1 MTQRAP
7 DLAKEQWVSCALQG
21 AHVFSWAAQMRALLC
36 SLGPAWMQNPDMIT
50 SQEHAWSF
58 FYLRSAE
65 MEGILLRLGGN
76 ETQMCPC
83 IKQVLMQDKF
93 FSLKD
98 QETTFKDR
106 TLTATLGVWV
116 AAAPKLDGN
125 ADEPRLLGLLA
136 LGA

>member
-7 DLAKEQWVSCALQG
+7 DLAKEQCVSCALQG
-21 AHVFSWAAQMRALLC
+21 AHVFSSAAQMRALLC
-36 SLGPAWMQNPDMIT
+36 SLGPAGMQNPDMIT

-58 FYLRSAE
+58 FYLRSAQI
-65 MEGILLRLGGN
+65 EGIHK
-76 ETQMCPC
+76 TC

-93 FSLKD
+93 SSLKD
-98 QETTFKDR
+98 LETTFQDR

-116 AAAPKLDGN
+116 AAASKLDGN